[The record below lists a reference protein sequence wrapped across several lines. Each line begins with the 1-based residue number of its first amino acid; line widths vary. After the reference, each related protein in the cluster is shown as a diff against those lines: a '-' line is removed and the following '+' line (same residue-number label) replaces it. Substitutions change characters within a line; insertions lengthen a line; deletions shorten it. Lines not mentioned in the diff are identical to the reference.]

1 MEIKLIQ
8 ERSKKEIKN
17 NFNSHTIIIAR
28 ASLILTLPLCSCL
41 EMRMGI
47 ETEIERER
55 KQDCR
60 GMGRD
65 PAGGPG
71 AGYAAGTQARV
82 GTVIR
87 GLPLPCHL

>member
-1 MEIKLIQ
+1 MIQ

-60 GMGRD
+60 GMGREN
-65 PAGGPG
+65 GCEKFLMVSL
-71 AGYAAGTQARV
+71 YKWYLKQKNIKV
-82 GTVIR
+82 NFLSI
-87 GLPLPCHL
+87 